1 VVGDQEQV
9 RKDFINVAAHT
20 LGLDSSLFHSLS
32 PAAIIHFDRDP
43 VNNFNPQLAATGTL

>member
-1 VVGDQEQV
+1 MVGDHEQV